1 MSNNNT
7 MNNVNRNFIKIQT
20 VAGQHWNGSSYDYI
34 PGDVVLLDADVIVE
48 IRQLNEIKMFQT
60 LAARNRCE
68 KPVSAKAAYVYRS
81 TIHGHG
87 MNGVDTEMLV
97 DEDSYYRILDA
108 LGIPKNIM

>member
-1 MSNNNT
+1 MNNT

-20 VAGQHWNGSSYDYI
+20 VAQHWNGSSYDYI
-34 PGDVVLLDADVIVE
+34 PGDAVLLDADVIVE
-48 IRQLNEIKMFQT
+48 IHPLNEIKMFQT
-60 LAARNRCE
+60 LAARNRYE
-68 KPVSAKAAYVYRS
+68 KPVPAKAAYVYRS

-87 MNGVDTEMLV
+87 VNGVDTDMLV